1 MNDPESSPNIEDR
14 YGGVAG
20 FFLGIGIEV
29 LVFLVLV
36 GVTVLGPI
44 RIRGTDSFFAVAFV
58 ILPLCINGFLMRRA
72 WLRDQKRFFIGLL
85 VATALDFLLSSACA
99 GLLLNFHN

>member
-1 MNDPESSPNIEDR
+1 MNDPASSPNIDDR

-29 LVFLVLV
+29 LVFFVLV
-36 GVTVLGPI
+36 GVTLLGPT
-44 RIRGTDSFFAVAFV
+44 RIGATDSYFAVAFV

-72 WLRDQKRFFIGLL
+72 WLRDQKRFFRGLL

>member
-1 MNDPESSPNIEDR
+1 MNDPVSSPNIDDR

-29 LVFLVLV
+29 LVFFVLV
-36 GVTVLGPI
+36 GVTLLGPT
-44 RIRGTDSFFAVAFV
+44 RIGATDSYFAVAFV

-72 WLRDQKRFFIGLL
+72 WLRDQKRFFRGLL

>member
-1 MNDPESSPNIEDR
+1 MNDPASSPNIDDR

-20 FFLGIGIEV
+20 FFLGLGIQV

-36 GVTVLGPI
+36 CVALLGQNWFGAISGIFP
-44 RIRGTDSFFAVAFV
+44 VAFV

-72 WLRDQKRFFIGLL
+72 WLRGQKRFFRGLL
-85 VATALDFLLSSACA
+85 VATAIDFLLSSACA
-99 GLLLNFHN
+99 GLLLNFYN